1 MATNKLALWNL
12 ALGKLGVSASG
23 RLTSVTQNS
32 KNRAAVENCYDTLRR
47 SELRRHFWSFAITRR
62 ILRAVATTDK
72 VFTPATWSGA
82 TTYDL
87 NDIVLL
93 SGETYISRVG
103 TNLNNSPATATEE
116 AATAY
121 WAVYRGPL
129 TATLWDDGT
138 QFYRDE
144 IVYVGAA
151 LFIAL
156 TAMPDIDT
164 TPVDGTDWHEI
175 NTATLAATTYRA
187 PTSGRTFAFIKPR
200 DFLRTAPRDPR
211 VSNICL
217 DHLMEGQLIIT
228 NDPGPLVLRYVR
240 NVADTTLFDPL
251 FDDAIAAKVA
261 HEICD
266 EITQS
271 GAKKAELK
279 DDYKTAIFEASISNA
294 IEAFEA
300 QEHDEDT
307 WITVRR

>member
-1 MATNKLALWNL
+1 VATNKLALWNL

-23 RLTSVTQNS
+23 RLTSVTQNH
-32 KNRAAVENCYDTLRR
+32 KNRAAVENCYDTLRK
-47 SELRRHFWSFAITRR
+47 SELRRHFWSFAISRR

-72 VFTPATWSGA
+72 IFTPATYSA
-82 TTYDL
+82 VVTYDL
-87 NDIVLL
+87 NDIVL
-93 SGETYISRVG
+93 SGGETYISLVG
-103 TNLNNSPATATEE
+103 ANLANTPSTATEE
-116 AATAY
+116 SATAF

-129 TATLWDDGT
+129 TATLWDSGT

-144 IVYVGAA
+144 IVYNGSA

-175 NTATLAATTYRA
+175 NTATLAATPYRA

-211 VSNICL
+211 ISNIVL
-217 DHLMEGQLIIT
+217 DHLMEGQQIIT

-251 FDDAIAAKVA
+251 FDEALAAKVA
-261 HEICD
+261 SETCD

-271 GAKKAELK
+271 LTRKADLRDE
-279 DDYKTAIFEASISNA
+279 YRTHIFEASTTNA

-300 QEHDEDT
+300 QETDEDT
-307 WITVRR
+307 WISVRR